1 MEISP
6 KYMMKLVEQIEKA
19 LWKEF
24 IGYKN
29 VEYYILKWQSEY
41 DYNSPPNFVIHQ
53 SNNNIDLQK
62 TLHNIDGETL
72 IKIAIDLGIE
82 TPNFL
87 PSIPMF
93 KNVIKDEYNSAFDS
107 FNKALSQI
115 EINPDLAVGLANST
129 LESIMKHILVDEK
142 VTVTWSKKDTLYDL
156 VSSVL
161 KQFELYPKNEL
172 PKEIKSIGSKLLSI
186 SQSIEEL
193 RSDKTVLHGKLDK
206 DYVIKDPLYAYFI
219 VNSIA
224 SLGLFLI
231 SFYEKKYQPV
241 KLDQISKD
249 DDEGEIAPDDI
260 PF

>member
-6 KYMMKLVEQIEKA
+6 KYMMKIVEQIEKA

-24 IGYKN
+24 VSYKD
-29 VEYYILKWQSEY
+29 VEYYIFKWHIEY
-41 DYNSPPNFVIHQ
+41 EYEPPNFIIYYAGDV
-53 SNNNIDLQK
+53 IDLKK
-62 TLHNIDGETL
+62 TLHNIDGEML

-87 PSIPMF
+87 PSIPTF
-93 KNVIKDEYNSAFDS
+93 KNIIKDRYSAAFDS
-107 FNKALSQI
+107 FSKALSQI
-115 EINPDLAVGLANST
+115 EVNPDLAVGLANST
-129 LESIMKHILVDEK
+129 LESIIKHILEDEK

-161 KQFELYPKNEL
+161 KQLELYPKNEL
-172 PKEIKSIGSKLLSI
+172 PKEIKNIGSKLLSI

-193 RSDKTVLHGKLDK
+193 RSEKTVLHGKMAK

-219 VNSIA
+219 VNTVA
-224 SLGLFLI
+224 TLGLFLI
-231 SFYEKKYQPV
+231 SFYEKKYPPI
-241 KLDQISKD
+241 KSDQISKAGN
-249 DDEGEIAPDDI
+249 EEEVAPDDI